1 MGMIM
6 RKIQIM
12 ISDQIE
18 LDAGKIGESQAVEC
32 AEQGKTL
39 NFVQIGR

>member
-1 MGMIM
+1 MQ
-6 RKIQIM
+6 KIEITL
-12 ISDQIE
+12 SDQIE

-39 NFVQIGR
+39 YFVQIGR